1 MPRTSDLEVEVL
13 IDANHTEKITQTGTT
28 QTTITTR
35 SLKSSTPA
43 VNAARL
49 S

>member
-13 IDANHTEKITQTGTT
+13 IDANHTEKITQTGTP
-28 QTTITTR
+28 TTITTL
-35 SLKSSTPA
+35 SLKSSTAA
-43 VNAARL
+43 VNVARM